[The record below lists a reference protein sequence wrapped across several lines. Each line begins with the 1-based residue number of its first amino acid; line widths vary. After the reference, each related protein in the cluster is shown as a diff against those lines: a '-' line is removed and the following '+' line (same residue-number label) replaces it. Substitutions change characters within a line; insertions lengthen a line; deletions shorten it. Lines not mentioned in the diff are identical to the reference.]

1 MRVPM
6 VRATHN
12 GRKIQITLFVLKKA
26 AKYIDALKKILYR
39 IPGDIVVY
47 CVHSLQKMLFL
58 FLVNKLK
65 LGERL
70 QHFPNKRYICNCNR
84 LMTPLIQ
91 RLVVN
96 AYAVINEI
104 DMPLFCIILA
114 LKKLLSRLNIELSTC
129 FVKEKK

>member
-1 MRVPM
+1 
-6 VRATHN
+6 
-12 GRKIQITLFVLKKA
+12 
-26 AKYIDALKKILYR
+26 
-39 IPGDIVVY
+39 
-47 CVHSLQKMLFL
+47 
-58 FLVNKLK
+58 
-65 LGERL
+65 
-70 QHFPNKRYICNCNR
+70 
-84 LMTPLIQ
+84 MTPLIQ